1 MSFECLNPNSQYRVH
16 ISRPRGK
23 NGFFAVRCRFSALFE
38 NSICG
43 FFLEMS
49 EGTEIS
55 TVKISGKKL
64 MILVHLPY
72 KYLSHTTITLEY
84 IGKTNRMFFFRPHS
98 SSVYEPRPPPMGVH
112 LEHFFKN
119 IALSDVLCDPNGA
132 FVTFVIRDVLPD
144 HFVMKK
150 TRFQKKM
157 FEVNPPPWGHVFFS
171 GDLNPQVTRW
181 VTSFQVTRGHQIL
194 SKSGRKNLPKIQ
206 FSVIMKT
213 LSKLTWYY
221 CDVFL

>member
-1 MSFECLNPNSQYRVH
+1 MFYKRENMSFECLNPNSQYRVH

-43 FFLEMS
+43 FFLEIS

-84 IGKTNRMFFFRPHS
+84 IGKTNRLFFFRPHS
-98 SSVYEPRPPPMGVH
+98 TNLLRKVRALDSPYFSERRS
-112 LEHFFKN
+112 KN
-119 IALSDVLCDPNGA
+119 A
-132 FVTFVIRDVLPD
+132 PD
-144 HFVMKK
+144 F
-150 TRFQKKM
+150 
-157 FEVNPPPWGHVFFS
+157 P
-171 GDLNPQVTRW
+171 
-181 VTSFQVTRGHQIL
+181 
-194 SKSGRKNLPKIQ
+194 
-206 FSVIMKT
+206 
-213 LSKLTWYY
+213 Y
-221 CDVFL
+221 

>member
-1 MSFECLNPNSQYRVH
+1 MLLLCETHPYVLILTHRTRFWSLGINISTFEKNHFLVFFTFFEFVGFPSKNSSKKNLKKSNFQFWIFRWIRPIFMFYKRENMSFECLNPNSQYRVH

-84 IGKTNRMFFFRPHS
+84 IGKTNR
-98 SSVYEPRPPPMGVH
+98 
-112 LEHFFKN
+112 L
-119 IALSDVLCDPNGA
+119 
-132 FVTFVIRDVLPD
+132 
-144 HFVMKK
+144 
-150 TRFQKKM
+150 
-157 FEVNPPPWGHVFFS
+157 VFFS
-171 GDLNPQVTRW
+171 
-181 VTSFQVTRGHQIL
+181 TSQ
-194 SKSGRKNLPKIQ
+194 
-206 FSVIMKT
+206 
-213 LSKLTWYY
+213 
-221 CDVFL
+221 

>member
-84 IGKTNRMFFFRPHS
+84 IGKTNRLFFFRPHS
-98 SSVYEPRPPPMGVH
+98 RKLYIIVVSEKGPKYFG
-112 LEHFFKN
+112 
-119 IALSDVLCDPNGA
+119 DCA
-132 FVTFVIRDVLPD
+132 FERS
-144 HFVMKK
+144 MA
-150 TRFQKKM
+150 
-157 FEVNPPPWGHVFFS
+157 E
-171 GDLNPQVTRW
+171 
-181 VTSFQVTRGHQIL
+181 VTSEYL
-194 SKSGRKNLPKIQ
+194 L
-206 FSVIMKT
+206 
-213 LSKLTWYY
+213 
-221 CDVFL
+221 

>member
-1 MSFECLNPNSQYRVH
+1 MFYKRENMSFECLNPNSQYRVH

-55 TVKISGKKL
+55 TVEISGKKL

-84 IGKTNRMFFFRPHS
+84 IGKTNRLFFFRPHS
-98 SSVYEPRPPPMGVH
+98 NPLKSN
-112 LEHFFKN
+112 LTFFTHTIRN
-119 IALSDVLCDPNGA
+119 VL
-132 FVTFVIRDVLPD
+132 
-144 HFVMKK
+144 
-150 TRFQKKM
+150 
-157 FEVNPPPWGHVFFS
+157 
-171 GDLNPQVTRW
+171 
-181 VTSFQVTRGHQIL
+181 
-194 SKSGRKNLPKIQ
+194 
-206 FSVIMKT
+206 
-213 LSKLTWYY
+213 
-221 CDVFL
+221 